1 MSNEANV
8 NNINLCV
15 AEVIDSAPLDTYKY
29 SQNYYNLFSITARID
44 GYVNKPVITAK
55 PANANMK
62 KIPLIGEMI
71 LLFQL
76 KSSVTSNETYGQNQ
90 WYYLTTIDIVSS
102 VNHNVLTGY
111 TSNDEQQQQV
121 GKSFTEK
128 SISPIQPYEGD
139 VILEGRFGNSIRFS
153 SIVQGGSL
161 YTISQQSKISGEP
174 GDPIIMLS
182 NGRNNKPAKEFI
194 HEDIQLDAS
203 SLYLTS
209 KQSIPGLKLSYPL
222 TKGGPAASFNK
233 SQLIGV
239 ADRIVLSAKTDVA
252 VIDAKL
258 GIEINSSDIRFG
270 QSTTKE
276 PMLQS
281 TAVLELLQIIIRTI
295 QCGFKDSSGI
305 ICTPINKELNN
316 TGNIT
321 KLFKESVNKR
331 MLMDVWKA

>member
-111 TSNDEQQQQV
+111 TSNEEQQQQV

-139 VILEGRFGNSIRFS
+139 VILEGRFGNSIRFGS
-153 SIVQGGSL
+153 VVQGGSL

-209 KQSIPGLKLSYPL
+209 KQSIPGLKL
-222 TKGGPAASFNK
+222 
-233 SQLIGV
+233 
-239 ADRIVLSAKTDVA
+239 
-252 VIDAKL
+252 
-258 GIEINSSDIRFG
+258 
-270 QSTTKE
+270 
-276 PMLQS
+276 
-281 TAVLELLQIIIRTI
+281 
-295 QCGFKDSSGI
+295 
-305 ICTPINKELNN
+305 PINKRRPSCV
-316 TGNIT
+316 I
-321 KLFKESVNKR
+321 
-331 MLMDVWKA
+331 

>member
-1 MSNEANV
+1 MNNESNV
-8 NNINLCV
+8 NNINLCI

-29 SQNYYNLFSITARID
+29 SENYYNLFSVTARVD
-44 GYVNKPVITAK
+44 GYVNKPVVTAK
-55 PANANMK
+55 PANTNMK

-76 KSSVTSNETYGQNQ
+76 NSSVPSNETYKQNQ
-90 WYYLTTIDIVSS
+90 WYYLSTVDIVSS

-111 TSNDEQQQQV
+111 TSNVEQKQQV
-121 GKSFTEK
+121 GKVFTEQ

-139 VILEGRFGNSIRFS
+139 VILEGRSGNSIRFGS
-153 SIVQGGSL
+153 VVTGGSF
-161 YTISQQSKISGEP
+161 YTVSQQSKITGEL
-174 GDPIIMLS
+174 GSPIIMLS
-182 NGRNNKPAKEFI
+182 NGRKNKPAKEFI
-194 HEDIQLDAS
+194 HEDIQLDDS

-209 KQSIPGLKLSYPL
+209 KQSIPGLKLNYPL
-222 TKGGPAASFNK
+222 TKGNAAASFNK

-239 ADRIVLSAKTDVA
+239 ADRIVLSAKTDIA

-270 QSTTKE
+270 ESTTKE

-295 QCGFKDSSGI
+295 QTGFKDSSGI

-321 KLFKESVNKR
+321 KLFKESTNKR

>member
-8 NNINLCV
+8 NNINLCI

-44 GYVNKPVITAK
+44 GYVNKPVVSAK
-55 PANANMK
+55 PASANMK

-76 KSSVTSNETYGQNQ
+76 KSSVPSNETYGQNQ
-90 WYYLTTIDIVSS
+90 WYYLTTVDIVSS

-139 VILEGRFGNSIRFS
+139 VILEGRFGNSIRFGS
-153 SIVQGGSL
+153 VVQGGSL
-161 YTISQQSKISGEP
+161 YTISQQSKISGEL

-182 NGRNNKPAKEFI
+182 NGRQNKPAKEFI

-222 TKGGPAASFNK
+222 TKGSAAASFNK

-321 KLFKESVNKR
+321 KLFKESINKR